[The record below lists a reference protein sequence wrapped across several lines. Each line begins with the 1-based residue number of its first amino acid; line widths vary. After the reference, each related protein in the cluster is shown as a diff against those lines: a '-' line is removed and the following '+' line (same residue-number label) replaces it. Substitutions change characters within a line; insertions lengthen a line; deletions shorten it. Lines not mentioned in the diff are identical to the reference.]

1 MRCTVEEARVGII
14 SLCCLV
20 RWGQKDRLLCTTTHS
35 QVCEHMQE
43 SKALALKC
51 CRPSPISPSH
61 SLPRV
66 KLVPLV
72 LVVLKVLKVLVASLA
87 ILGPLGLRV
96 LL

>member
-1 MRCTVEEARVGII
+1 
-14 SLCCLV
+14 
-20 RWGQKDRLLCTTTHS
+20 
-35 QVCEHMQE
+35 MQE
-43 SKALALKC
+43 SNALALKC
-51 CRPSPISPSH
+51 CCPSPISPSH